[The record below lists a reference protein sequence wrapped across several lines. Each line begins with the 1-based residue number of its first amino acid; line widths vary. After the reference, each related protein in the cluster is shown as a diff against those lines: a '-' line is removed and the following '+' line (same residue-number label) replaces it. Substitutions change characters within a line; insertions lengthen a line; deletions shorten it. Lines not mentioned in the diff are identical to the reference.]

1 MKRLI
6 VIIMILVLCFLIVAC
21 SSNKDEKFTSKQTE
35 VTQNPTSDPS
45 TPSSSELSSDTN
57 VDDEKVTLKSDPF
70 PKEWIGSWICSTSE
84 NMPIE
89 EGEIVEFLDYEN
101 KIKITVDSERTDNWW
116 GYYDADANIF
126 QMYLDKNFVE
136 DEYIYQW
143 DISKQ
148 NDTQIIFSDQIMGFE
163 LVLEKQ

>member
-1 MKRLI
+1 
-6 VIIMILVLCFLIVAC
+6 
-21 SSNKDEKFTSKQTE
+21 
-35 VTQNPTSDPS
+35 
-45 TPSSSELSSDTN
+45 
-57 VDDEKVTLKSDPF
+57 
-70 PKEWIGSWICSTSE
+70 
-84 NMPIE
+84 MPIE